1 METQN
6 RHRQAPAP
14 LAVLITQ
21 AERQVLDR
29 RRQIGDRARL
39 LDRAIRTTFSSIR
52 TTVST
57 TALLLL
63 GGSIGVTAGY
73 FSKRPA
79 SAPSSNVSPRRIS
92 PDALLNKALRWIA
105 VSRLLTR
112 VFLLVQHR
120 LHRPDR
126 LG

>member
-1 METQN
+1 MEMQN

-63 GGSIGVTAGY
+63 GGEHRSHGRIFQQTPGVCPEQQCFTTPH
-73 FSKRPA
+73 FSRCFTQQGA
-79 SAPSSNVSPRRIS
+79 EVDCS
-92 PDALLNKALRWIA
+92 
-105 VSRLLTR
+105 
-112 VFLLVQHR
+112 
-120 LHRPDR
+120 
-126 LG
+126 